1 MELSLRL
8 QKIADFVP
16 EGRVVADIGTDHAHL
31 PIWLI
36 EQKKIKKAYAMDIG
50 EGPLLRAKD
59 AIHRYGM
66 ENVIETRLSDGLEML
81 EEGDVQTVIIA
92 GMGGPLICNI
102 LEKRRDLW
110 DSISEFIL
118 SPQSEIKMVR
128 KFLRENG
135 LVIAREEM
143 LVDMGKFYIVMKVV
157 KGESSHLLEVEDV
170 YGGCLLDAQDEVLL
184 NYLEQERKMKE
195 KIYQNL
201 PPSARERKKELKQ
214 ELEVNQIAMNRY
226 TR

>member
-59 AIHRYGM
+59 AVHRYGM
-66 ENVIETRLSDGLEML
+66 EKVIETRLSDGLTML
-81 EEGDVQTVIIA
+81 EEGEVQTVIIA
-92 GMGGPLICNI
+92 GMGGPLICSI
-102 LEKRRDLW
+102 LDKRRDLW

-135 LVIAREEM
+135 LLIVKEEM
-143 LVDMGKFYIVMKVV
+143 LVDMGKFYTVMKVV
-157 KGESSHLLEVEDV
+157 KGESHHLLEVEDI
-170 YGGCLLDAQDEVLL
+170 YGGCLLDAKDEVLL
-184 NYLEQERKMKE
+184 SYLKQERQMKE

-201 PPSARERKKELKQ
+201 PPTARERKKELKQ